1 VAPARTPPAAG
12 VTTTSTATSAAPATS
27 CASLARVDVLPERS
41 EPFFVRHGTG
51 HWSYASD
58 YTLRSDD
65 GVGLVANSILLCN
78 LCNAFSMFEDLLE
91 ANSRYALD
99 FSLGGLPA
107 RAAKGFALV
116 TCMDSRIEPLT
127 MLGLRPGDAKIL
139 RNAGGRVTP
148 DVLRSLVLATSFLG
162 VTEIAVM
169 QHTRCAIAGRS
180 DESIR
185 ADLPEEWEKRAQ
197 GWEFL
202 AMPDPDQALV
212 RDVEAVRTCELLP
225 AEVRVEGWRYS
236 VDNGLVT
243 RVVPS

>member
-1 VAPARTPPAAG
+1 MTPARTPPAAG

-41 EPFFVRHGTG
+41 KPFFVRHGTG

-65 GVGLVANSILLCN
+65 GVGLVANSLL

-91 ANSRYALD
+91 ANRRHALT
-99 FSLGGLPA
+99 FSLGGVPA

-127 MLGLRPGDAKIL
+127 MFGLRPGDAKIL
-139 RNAGGRVTP
+139 RNAGGRVTH

-212 RDVEAVRTCELLP
+212 QDVEAVRTCELLP